1 MRSLSRTFLLLP
13 ALVLALVLIPTVV
26 MSAAGST
33 VEAPL
38 VDAILSAGGF
48 DQNAVAALQRP
59 PGTVPPPSPLPSP
72 LPPPPP
78 PPTPSRPLPS
88 APAPTPVV
96 VSNKAMIYPHEIEKV
111 IGDRLSPTIYAF
123 TSNGSLYRSDDDGRI
138 WFLIRAQLEVDDF
151 LMSSAD
157 PNVLYSGKGA
167 DCSDPAASNEP
178 FYQSLDGGYTW
189 DEMPTA
195 INLRPLLIDPANPY
209 RLFAADCTMLYLSED
224 GGMSWV
230 EKPDNSAAQLWT
242 TYRVVDMASASLVGD
257 PPPAKPHW
265 QQIYA
270 IGVDASGVG
279 VIAFSGDAGDTWA
292 DITDANQA
300 PEEPG
305 VVVAQLK
312 QAGAVWMVAGN
323 GVWSTTNFGI
333 NWSLSNRGLSA
344 LARAGDLNDLT
355 YAFNGK
361 LYLATARGLY
371 EKPLTGKQWAKTS
384 KTPFGNEKLVSL
396 LLTESNPDT
405 LWINTEDEGVFVYR
419 IEEED

>member
-1 MRSLSRTFLLLP
+1 MRSWLRTFLLLP
-13 ALVLALVLIPTVV
+13 ALLLALVLIPTVV
-26 MSAAGST
+26 MSAADSAVQASSADT
-33 VEAPL
+33 
-38 VDAILSAGGF
+38 ILSAAAF
-48 DQNAVAALQRP
+48 DQNGVVAMQSP
-59 PGTVPPPSPLPSP
+59 PGTVPPPPSPLPSP
-72 LPPPPP
+72 VPPPPP
-78 PPTPSRPLPS
+78 RPRPLPP
-88 APAPTPVV
+88 AVAPTPVV

-111 IGDRLSPTIYAF
+111 IGDRLSSTIYAF

-138 WFLIRAQLEVDDF
+138 WFLIRSHLEVDDF

-157 PNVLYSGKGA
+157 PNVLYSGAGV
-167 DCSDPAASNEP
+167 DCSDPSAANEP

-195 INLRPLLIDPANPY
+195 INLRPLLIDPADPY
-209 RLFAADCTMLYLSED
+209 RLFATDCTMLYLSED

-257 PPPAKPHW
+257 PTPTQPHW

-270 IGVDASGVG
+270 IGVDANGAG
-279 VIAFSGDAGDTWA
+279 VIAFSGDEGETWA
-292 DITDANQA
+292 DITDPNLT
-300 PEEPG
+300 PEALK

-312 QAGAVWMVAGN
+312 QAGAVWMIAGN
-323 GVWSTTNFGI
+323 GVWATTDFGI
-333 NWSLSNRGLSA
+333 NWGLTNRGLSA
-344 LARAGDLNDLT
+344 LASAGNLNDLT

-371 EKPLTGKQWAKTS
+371 EKDLNAKMWE
-384 KTPFGNEKLVSL
+384 KTNKTAFANEKLVSL
-396 LLTESNPDT
+396 LLTDSNPNT
-405 LWINTEDEGVFVYR
+405 LWINTEDEGVFIYR